1 MKSIFLAD
9 NDLYTSC
16 WAMMCLSYHT
26 LGSLNHSVAFWQNHP
41 CLLLKVYHK
50 CSRFERHI
58 KTRPV
63 DAGYILYCIA
73 WFRLFLA
80 ESNHKDITDFNP
92 SQSLDSHFHYLA
104 ARQPCL
110 CWSWGHWKALEGQ
123 TVCLSVKS
131 SSPEGEWAVSEPKRL
146 QDPE

>member
-1 MKSIFLAD
+1 MNEKYIPCWQLS
-9 NDLYTSC
+9 LYMLLSVDVLIVSHTWLLESQC
-16 WAMMCLSYHT
+16 CLLTKPS
-26 LGSLNHSVAFWQNHP
+26 
-41 CLLLKVYHK
+41 LLKVYHK

-131 SSPEGEWAVSEPKRL
+131 SSPEGEWVVSEPTRL